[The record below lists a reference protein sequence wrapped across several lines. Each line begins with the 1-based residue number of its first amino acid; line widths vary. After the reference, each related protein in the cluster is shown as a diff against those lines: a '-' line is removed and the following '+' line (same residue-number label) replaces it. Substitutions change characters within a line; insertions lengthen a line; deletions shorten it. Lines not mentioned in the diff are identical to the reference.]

1 MRRPAVAAAASKFLA
16 VATTVACALAAP
28 AIAHAEDRDRAR
40 DSVHDGDRDLSDEA
54 ILGEAAKQP
63 WLRITSVMMRMT
75 GFVQEGKGYQ
85 SKAGPVT
92 GPGDERLTVFEP
104 QIDIYAQQGDRFTH
118 RLWIPLDIVTAASP
132 NAIDRGP
139 DIMSNASRQNEAGT
153 VDWTVTY
160 KHDAETDISIRNG
173 VHVEEDFRSWHGGLA
188 INKGWNDRQTVVSA
202 SMLTFIDWF
211 DRFTIYGGR
220 RGRTTRTSVTGSLGV
235 TQILTPTTV
244 VNASYG
250 LTVQSGELGTTWNSV
265 PFDVGFRGNEI
276 LPERRVRH
284 ALVGRF
290 SQALPWD
297 GALKGYYRLYTD
309 DWSIRAHTVEL
320 QLLQRMTEWLYAG
333 ATYRYHTQDGASFF
347 AQAHSVSS
355 LIRTSDSDLA
365 TLDAHTVG
373 GKVVA
378 DVPLREPGTGPKAL
392 HFEVAFDRYWRNPA
406 LDVGILTC
414 ATGFSF

>member
-1 MRRPAVAAAASKFLA
+1 MVAAAANRLLGF
-16 VATTVACALAAP
+16 ALALVVMLTVLAMP
-28 AIAHAEDRDRAR
+28 ARAFA
-40 DSVHDGDRDLSDEA
+40 GDKELSDEA
-54 ILGEAAKQP
+54 ILGDAAKQP

-75 GFVQEGKGYQ
+75 GFVQDGHGYQ
-85 SKAGPVT
+85 SKAGPLL
-92 GPGDERLTVFEP
+92 GPGTERLTVFEP

-118 RLWIPLDIVTAASP
+118 RLWIPIDMVTAAST
-132 NAIDRGP
+132 NALDRGP
-139 DIMSNASRQNEAGT
+139 DVMSKASRQNEAGT
-153 VDWTVTY
+153 VDWTTTY

-188 INKGWNDRQTVVSA
+188 VNKGWNDRQTVVSGG
-202 SMLTFIDWF
+202 MLTFIDWF

-244 VNASYG
+244 ANASYG
-250 LTVQSGELGTTWNSV
+250 LTIQSGELGTTWNSV
-265 PFDVGFRGNEI
+265 PLQVGWRGTEL

-290 SQALPWD
+290 SQALPWN
-297 GALKGYYRLYTD
+297 GVLKGYYRWYTD
-309 DWSIRAHTVEL
+309 DWSIRAHTIEA
-320 QLLQRMTEWLYAG
+320 QLLQRFNDWLYIG
-333 ATYRYHTQDGASFF
+333 GTYRFHAQQGASFQTERGSISTLF
-347 AQAHSVSS
+347 
-355 LIRTSDSDLA
+355 RTADSDLA

-378 DVPLREPGTGPKAL
+378 DFPLGERGGPKAL
-392 HFEVAFDRYWRNPA
+392 HVELAFDRYWRDPD
-406 LDVGILTC
+406 LEVDIFTC